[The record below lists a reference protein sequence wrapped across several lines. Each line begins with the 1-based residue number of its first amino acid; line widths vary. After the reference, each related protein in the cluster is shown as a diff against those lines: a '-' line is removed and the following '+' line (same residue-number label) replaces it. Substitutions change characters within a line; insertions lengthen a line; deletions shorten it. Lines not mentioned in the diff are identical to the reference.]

1 MEALVHDCVETS
13 LRNWYNIAFTGSKS
27 PKVCFPS
34 SFPIYQGRYKIL
46 TSYSFIRKEVNTALH
61 WIKLCSL
68 IFVDSSIIIVNSLSQ
83 SPVFFSAFMSSLPR
97 SGPVLRLQHSLRPTD
112 HHQQISGDVHQG
124 MCSCELLSFHGM
136 NNFIFVKVYLY
147 LYIQFEIM
155 SDVRHVD

>member
-34 SFPIYQGRYKIL
+34 SFPIYQGRYKIS
-46 TSYSFIRKEVNTALH
+46 TIYSFIRKEVNTALH

-83 SPVFFSAFMSSLPR
+83 SPVFFQPLCQAYHDLALSYGSNTPSD
-97 SGPVLRLQHSLRPTD
+97 LRTIINKYQETFTRV
-112 HHQQISGDVHQG
+112 GAA
-124 MCSCELLSFHGM
+124 
-136 NNFIFVKVYLY
+136 VYY
-147 LYIQFEIM
+147 YHPMAWTI
-155 SDVRHVD
+155 

>member
-1 MEALVHDCVETS
+1 MEALVHDSVETS
-13 LRNWYNIAFTGSKS
+13 LRNWYNIAFIGSKS

-83 SPVFFSAFMSSLPR
+83 SPVFFSLYVKPTTIWPCPTAPTLPPTYGPSSTNIRRR
-97 SGPVLRLQHSLRPTD
+97 SPGYVQLWIIIIPWH
-112 HHQQISGDVHQG
+112 
-124 MCSCELLSFHGM
+124 E
-136 NNFIFVKVYLY
+136 
-147 LYIQFEIM
+147 QFYFC
-155 SDVRHVD
+155 

>member
-1 MEALVHDCVETS
+1 MEVLVHDCVETS

-68 IFVDSSIIIVNSLSQ
+68 IFVDSSIITVNSLSQ
-83 SPVFFSAFMSSLPR
+83 SPVFFQPLCQAYHDLALSYGSNTPSD
-97 SGPVLRLQHSLRPTD
+97 LRTIINKYQETFTRVCAAVNYYHSMAWTILF
-112 HHQQISGDVHQG
+112 
-124 MCSCELLSFHGM
+124 LLKCTCTCTSNLKLWVM
-136 NNFIFVKVYLY
+136 
-147 LYIQFEIM
+147 
-155 SDVRHVD
+155 

>member
-1 MEALVHDCVETS
+1 MEALVHDSVETS

-68 IFVDSSIIIVNSLSQ
+68 IFFRQYYYSSQFSITESCLFQPLCQAYHDLALSYGSNTPSDLRTIINKYQETFTRVCAAVNYY
-83 SPVFFSAFMSSLPR
+83 
-97 SGPVLRLQHSLRPTD
+97 HSMAWTILF
-112 HHQQISGDVHQG
+112 
-124 MCSCELLSFHGM
+124 LLKCTCTCTSNLKLWVM
-136 NNFIFVKVYLY
+136 
-147 LYIQFEIM
+147 
-155 SDVRHVD
+155 